1 MKFCYISPVW
11 FSTDSG
17 ISGNFLVQGGYIY
30 QILLGL
36 SVLLLFHLK
45 FPLPPTMLD
54 KYYKMERK
62 TIKNNYERN
71 KNKI

>member
-11 FSTDSG
+11 LSTDSR

-36 SVLLLFHLK
+36 SVVSLLQLK
-45 FPLPPTMLD
+45 FVCLFVFTMLD
-54 KYYKMERK
+54 KY
-62 TIKNNYERN
+62 
-71 KNKI
+71 